1 MSEAPITNVATNEA
15 STDPAAA
22 GILWPVGARLVSAT
36 RSMLW
41 LAPLLGG
48 LMLLVHF
55 WRVGY
60 LPALSFSELG
70 VVLGAFGLFVAIGL
84 VAALVLVL
92 FPVWSVLQWTASSI
106 LPAPPKSRPDAVVR
120 RRRSLSRRPLSV
132 VEPDASPAKRRT
144 FSVRL
149 APGSI
154 GLFWSTSVL
163 AAGLTSIAF
172 FVLPSHL
179 ASQWHVVP
187 FAILFFTG
195 FVVAFGVDV
204 WATLWMSDRSLRR
217 IRRPIVQFL
226 LLLSLYL
233 CLWPAW
239 MVLLIW
245 FDAWPNSF
253 IDWFM
258 LGFLSLFWAPW
269 LHWLWYATLRKQG
282 QLITEIRV
290 VSIGGALFFAGLAQ
304 PLLDGAASNYGFGM
318 MRKVDL
324 VLSARGCAIVK
335 EALPG
340 QACVPAPAKGDD
352 DSRVYRLRGVDVLTR
367 IGASVVIAPAGG
379 IDDRTLPR
387 LALPADEVHAL
398 VRSIETK
405 K

>member
-1 MSEAPITNVATNEA
+1 MSEVSTANGA
-15 STDPAAA
+15 SAEPAADPNP
-22 GILWPVGARLVSAT
+22 GMLWPVGARLVSAT

-70 VVLGAFGLFVAIGL
+70 VVLGAFGLFVAMGL
-84 VAALVLVL
+84 VAALLLVL
-92 FPVWSVLQWTASSI
+92 FPVWSLQQWTASSI
-106 LPAPPKSRPDAVVR
+106 LPAPPKSRADAAVR
-120 RRRSLSRRPLSV
+120 RRRSLSRRPPSV

-144 FSVRL
+144 FALRV
-149 APGSI
+149 APGAI
-154 GLFWSTSVL
+154 GMFWLASVT
-163 AAGLTSIAF
+163 AVALTSIALF
-172 FVLPSHL
+172 LLPL
-179 ASQWHVVP
+179 YLPKQWHVVP
-187 FAILFFTG
+187 ITTLLIAG
-195 FVVAFGVDV
+195 FVVALGVDA
-204 WATLWMSDRSLRR
+204 WATLGMSDRNLRR
-217 IRRPIVQFL
+217 VRRPAVQFV

-239 MVLLIW
+239 LVLLAS
-245 FDAWPNSF
+245 FDAWPSAF

-269 LHWLWYATLRKQG
+269 LHWMWYATLRKQG
-282 QLITEIRV
+282 QLIKEIRV
-290 VSIGGALFFAGLAQ
+290 ISIGGALLYAGLMQ
-304 PLLDGAASNYGFGM
+304 PLLDGAASTYGFGM

-324 VLSARGCAIVK
+324 VLSARGCGIVK
-335 EALPG
+335 EVLPG
-340 QACVPAPAKGDD
+340 QACVPAPAAGDA

-367 IGASVVIAPAGG
+367 IGADYVIAPAGG

-398 VRSIETK
+398 VRSIEGK

>member
-1 MSEAPITNVATNEA
+1 MSQAPITNGKGAEPG
-15 STDPAAA
+15 TDPNH

-41 LAPLLGG
+41 LAPLLGS

-70 VVLGAFGLFVAIGL
+70 VVLGAFGLFVAMGL
-84 VAALVLVL
+84 VAALLLVL
-92 FPVWSVLQWTASSI
+92 FPVWSLQQWTASSI
-106 LPAPPKSRPDAVVR
+106 LPAPPKSRLDAAVR
-120 RRRSLSRRPLSV
+120 RRRSLSRRSLPV

-144 FSVRL
+144 FSLRI
-149 APGSI
+149 APGAI
-154 GLFWSTSVL
+154 GMFWL
-163 AAGLTSIAF
+163 ASATASALTLLAL
-172 FVLPSHL
+172 FVLPPHL
-179 ASQWHVVP
+179 PSQWVAAP
-187 FAILFFTG
+187 IATLLITG
-195 FVVAFGVDV
+195 FIVVVGVDA
-204 WATLWMSDRSLRR
+204 WANLGLSDRSLRR
-217 IRRPIVQFL
+217 VRRQVVQFL

-239 MVLLIW
+239 LVLLASV
-245 FDAWPNSF
+245 DAWPRAF

-269 LHWLWYATLRKQG
+269 LHWMWYATLRKQG

-290 VSIGGALFFAGLAQ
+290 ISIVGALLLAGLMQ
-304 PLLDGAASNYGFGM
+304 PLLDGAASAYGFGM

-340 QACVPAPAKGDD
+340 HACVPLPAKGDD
-352 DSRVYRLRGVDVLTR
+352 DKRVYRLHGVDVLTR
-367 IGASVVIAPAGG
+367 IGASYVIAPAGG
-379 IDDRTLPR
+379 IDDRSLPR
-387 LALPADEVHAL
+387 LAMPAEDVHAL
-398 VRSIETK
+398 MRSIKVK

>member
-1 MSEAPITNVATNEA
+1 MSETQTENGA
-15 STDPAAA
+15 SAIKGADPNP
-22 GILWPVGARLVSAT
+22 GMLWPVGARLVSAT
-36 RSMLW
+36 RSTLW

-70 VVLGAFGLFVAIGL
+70 VVLGAFGLFVAMGL
-84 VAALVLVL
+84 VAALLLVL
-92 FPVWSVLQWTASSI
+92 FPVWSLQQWTSSSI

-132 VEPDASPAKRRT
+132 VELDASPAKRRT

-149 APGSI
+149 APGAF
-154 GLFWSTSVL
+154 GMFWLASVT
-163 AAGLTSIAF
+163 AAALTSIAL
-172 FVLPSHL
+172 FVLPPHL
-179 ASQWHVVP
+179 AKQWHVVP
-187 FAILFFTG
+187 IATLLVAG
-195 FVVAFGVDV
+195 FVIALGVDA
-204 WATLWMSDRSLRR
+204 WATLGVSDSSLRR
-217 IRRPIVQFL
+217 VRRPVVQFL

-239 MVLLIW
+239 LVLLAS
-245 FDAWPNSF
+245 FDAWPSAF

-269 LHWLWYATLRKQG
+269 LHWMWYATLRKQG
-282 QLITEIRV
+282 QLIKEIRV
-290 VSIGGALFFAGLAQ
+290 ISIGGALLYAGLMQ
-304 PLLDGAASNYGFGM
+304 PLLDGAASTYGFGM

-324 VLSARGCAIVK
+324 VLSARGCAIVQ

-340 QACVPAPAKGDD
+340 QACEPLPAKGDD
-352 DSRVYRLRGVDVLTR
+352 DRRVYRLRGVDVLTR
-367 IGASVVIAPAGG
+367 IGADYVIAPAGG
-379 IDDRTLPR
+379 IDDRALPR

-398 VRSIETK
+398 VRSIEGK